1 MTNCKLAA
9 LLIFVGSACSAF
21 AQTSVWLDVPFV
33 KQPAEGCGAASI
45 AMVMQYWEQHQNVGA
60 QSLFGSGKSG
70 DRKQSDVNHI
80 QRELYSKPAHG
91 IYASDLQHYLESQGF
106 ATYVVHGD
114 EALLAK
120 HITRGRPLIVAL
132 KPTSAQALH
141 YVVVAGVDPGENVV
155 LVNDP
160 AQRKLLK
167 VDLVA
172 FEKEWQATG
181 NWTLLAV
188 PRSSQP

>member
-1 MTNCKLAA
+1 MKNCKVAA
-9 LLIFVGSACSAF
+9 MLIFVGSACSAF
-21 AQTSVWLDVPFV
+21 AQASVWLDVPFV

-45 AMVMQYWEQHQNVGA
+45 AMVMQYWEQHQNAGA
-60 QSLFGSGKSG
+60 QSLPGSGKSG
-70 DRKQSDVNHI
+70 DTRQSDVNHI
-80 QRELYSKPAHG
+80 HQELYSERAHG
-91 IYASDLQHYLESQGF
+91 IYASDLQHYLRSQGF
-106 ATYVVHGD
+106 ATYIVHGD

-120 HITRGRPLIVAL
+120 HIGRGRPLIVAL
-132 KPTSAQALH
+132 KPSARALH
-141 YVVVAGVDPGENVV
+141 YVVVAGVDTGENVI

-188 PRSSQP
+188 PRSAQP

>member
-1 MTNCKLAA
+1 TLFRSDHSRSSAYHSDHCGCEVERLLMTNCKVAA

-80 QRELYSKPAHG
+80 QRELYSKPAH
-91 IYASDLQHYLESQGF
+91 
-106 ATYVVHGD
+106 
-114 EALLAK
+114 
-120 HITRGRPLIVAL
+120 
-132 KPTSAQALH
+132 
-141 YVVVAGVDPGENVV
+141 
-155 LVNDP
+155 
-160 AQRKLLK
+160 
-167 VDLVA
+167 
-172 FEKEWQATG
+172 
-181 NWTLLAV
+181 
-188 PRSSQP
+188 